1 MYLTYHKIYCS
12 LLVFMILIG
21 CNVDR
26 ELYIHSTYQD
36 GLQEGRRQ
44 NKPVFIHF
52 TGYGCHNTDEFWGD
66 FLHNST
72 IKNMLLEDFICI
84 ELFVDERAEMNMD
97 DIRWVMKYPFSDS
110 IRRKILKWKKVGP
123 MNLELERHLC
133 QESSQPVYAFV
144 NAEERL
150 LIPILGYTGKDSV
163 RFLENLRA
171 AKRAFYLSN
180 QQ

>member
-12 LLVFMILIG
+12 LLVFTILIG

-44 NKPVFIHF
+44 NKPIFIHF
-52 TGYGCHNTDEFWGD
+52 TCYGCRGVDEFGD
-66 FLHNST
+66 LFMNKEVIRNEL
-72 IKNMLLEDFICI
+72 IEGFICV
-84 ELFVDERAEMNMD
+84 ELLVDERTEMNMD

-110 IRRKILKWKKVGP
+110 IRKKILKWKKVGP

-133 QESSQPVYAFV
+133 QKSSHPIYAFV